1 VHRPEA
7 AFPKCAGGGVC
18 PPGPPEDRPPVFR
31 NLLPK
36 LYLACDLLAGLIRD
50 DLAGELIA
58 PVSRIDEISPDGVH
72 GRLVPGL
79 AHGDEDLVSR
89 VHYLSPLIEGDASE

>member
-7 AFPKCAGGGVC
+7 AFPKCAGGGVG

-36 LYLACDLLAGLIRD
+36 LYLPSDLLAGLVRD
-50 DLAGELIA
+50 DLAGVLIA

-72 GRLVPGL
+72 GGLVASL
-79 AHGDEDLVSR
+79 AHGDEYFVSR
-89 VHYLSPLIEGDASE
+89 VHYLSPLIEGDASV